1 MADFTFLKGNIE
13 TIILCSLY
21 NRDKYGYEIAKDIK
35 DRTEN
40 AYEIKQPTLYSYLK
54 RLQDDDLI
62 DSYWGTES
70 NGGRRRYYKL
80 TDLGRKNCEKF
91 VSEWEFQRNV
101 LSNLVDG
108 TTEASEVTQEEVTP
122 LFGRRSQRRRKIDQ
136 DSFDQQDELEAMLNQ
151 LEGNTEADENDEFT
165 EEQLDEVAEE
175 AEEPTEDYT
184 EEQTEVAEEV
194 DQPQEEPQPAPQPQ
208 QEQPQ
213 AQPQQQ
219 PPVVVNVVFQNVAPQ
234 PVQNEQPVQPEPQ
247 QQPVFEQAPYNQQTD
262 YFYRHDESQVA
273 ATVAPQQE
281 TAPAQQPFD
290 RKGIFDVKQDD
301 ADDFIQGFDA
311 LVKDASERQ
320 NAYSSDTMSASGA
333 PVENYQHVLMG
344 VLGSQLDDA
353 EQYGNGEEYS
363 AADFADRPV
372 QLEQIADSFAQEG
385 IRLRIYNHATANFKS
400 KALMPLTKIVS
411 QTGWLTYLFAAL
423 YFGILTA
430 ISAPTGSWQAFV
442 ITLSVL
448 IVAPVVMSI
457 VAFVEPGRKEKPN
470 FAFRPLFIVACV
482 VALIIALLS
491 ASISFFNGIEFGI
504 FDQVAVKILLPTG
517 IALLFPVYVFIYNIF
532 YKKY

>member
-194 DQPQEEPQPAPQPQ
+194 EQPQEEPQPAPQPQ

-213 AQPQQQ
+213 LSRNSNRPLSSTLFFKTSLRNRYKTNNPFSRNRSNSRYSSKLRTINRPTTSIATTK
-219 PPVVVNVVFQNVAPQ
+219 VRLPQ
-234 PVQNEQPVQPEPQ
+234 PLRLN
-247 QQPVFEQAPYNQQTD
+247 
-262 YFYRHDESQVA
+262 
-273 ATVAPQQE
+273 
-281 TAPAQQPFD
+281 
-290 RKGIFDVKQDD
+290 RKLRPRNNLLTEKV
-301 ADDFIQGFDA
+301 
-311 LVKDASERQ
+311 
-320 NAYSSDTMSASGA
+320 YSMSNRTMRTT
-333 PVENYQHVLMG
+333 L
-344 VLGSQLDDA
+344 
-353 EQYGNGEEYS
+353 
-363 AADFADRPV
+363 F
-372 QLEQIADSFAQEG
+372 
-385 IRLRIYNHATANFKS
+385 
-400 KALMPLTKIVS
+400 KALTLWSRTLPNAKTHIRRTQCL
-411 QTGWLTYLFAAL
+411 QAAH
-423 YFGILTA
+423 
-430 ISAPTGSWQAFV
+430 P
-442 ITLSVL
+442 
-448 IVAPVVMSI
+448 
-457 VAFVEPGRKEKPN
+457 
-470 FAFRPLFIVACV
+470 
-482 VALIIALLS
+482 
-491 ASISFFNGIEFGI
+491 
-504 FDQVAVKILLPTG
+504 
-517 IALLFPVYVFIYNIF
+517 
-532 YKKY
+532 